1 MYDRRV
7 KIFVIVISS
16 LLLVCLVRLVQ
27 MQLRDDSFYRDQ
39 VAKLRLQ
46 QGLSRQLG
54 TVRGK
59 ILDRK
64 NRAIASDEPR
74 FQLCINYKLS
84 SFLDERVRKAK
95 LQKAAKQSNA
105 APALS
110 GMNREIEAGLEDL
123 QRVIDKSV
131 CFGPKR
137 ADIENRISEINNQI
151 WNLRTFLAW
160 RRNGPDPD
168 ILRKY
173 GNKITDVPFSEAIAD
188 FERKFPDPNQR
199 LVLVGKVSDIADISK
214 SWPLL
219 ELNTDDDI
227 FTAQIEFLDI
237 NGVDILPRS
246 HRVYNFGPV
255 AAQAIGWVSS
265 AKDSDSKLFENDR
278 LSSYL
283 DDEVCGREDGVEYV
297 CEAALRGRRGEV
309 VYDIDQQIMK
319 KTPTQF
325 GENVAL
331 TLDIELQKKIEN
343 YLADCALVANCRAS
357 MAAVV
362 IDVPTGDILALVSK
376 PDYDLNRIRYDYA
389 ALARDSNQPLLN
401 RAINKQYPPGSVI
414 KPIILIAGIESG
426 KITAQETI
434 SCPSQPAPK
443 GWPDCWI
450 YKKYYIGHDD
460 HWRNMAR
467 NALKGSCNVY
477 FSRLADRIEPLVL
490 QQWLFSFGYGRKILL
505 LPSSVRE
512 ITPGRG
518 FRQGQGQISNAAPE
532 AAIERFEQLPPLE
545 KRETRY
551 FGIGQGNLRV
561 TPLQVANAMAA
572 IARGGIYKPPRL
584 FLGKD
589 EDLAAS
595 SAPLDISPD
604 TLRVVRDGMSAV
616 VNEDGGTAYDA
627 FVHAGFAGQGVKIYG
642 KTGSTEGTENAWFA
656 GFAEDT
662 AGRGIA
668 IAIVVEGGK
677 HGATDAAPPARD
689 IIKFCIEAGYIG
701 QAPIPKTE

>member
-7 KIFVIVISS
+7 KIFVIIISA

-27 MQLRDDSFYRDQ
+27 MQLRDNSFYRDQ

-64 NRAIASDEPR
+64 NRPIASDEPR
-74 FQLCINYKLS
+74 FQLCISYKLS
-84 SFLDERVRKAK
+84 SFLDERIRRAK

-110 GMNREIEAGLEDL
+110 KANREIEAGLENL
-123 QRVIDKSV
+123 RQVIDRSA
-131 CFGPKR
+131 CFGPR
-137 ADIENRISEINNQI
+137 RTDIENRILEINNQI

-160 RRNGPDPD
+160 RRNGPDPN

-173 GNKITDVPFSEAIAD
+173 DDKITDVPFSEAIAD

-199 LVLVGKVSDIADISK
+199 LVLVGKVSDIADITK

-219 ELNTDDDI
+219 DLNTDDDI
-227 FTAQIEFLDI
+227 FTAQMEFLDI
-237 NGVDILPRS
+237 NGVEILPRS
-246 HRVYNFGPV
+246 HRVYNFGTV
-255 AAQAIGWVSS
+255 AAQTIGWVSS
-265 AKDSDSKLFENDR
+265 AKDSDNKLFQNDR

-283 DDEVCGREDGVEYV
+283 EDEVCGREDGVEYV

-309 VYDIDQQIMK
+309 VYDIDQEVIK

-331 TLDIELQKKIEN
+331 TLDIELQKKIED
-343 YLADCALVANCRAS
+343 YLADCTVVANCRAN
-357 MAAVV
+357 MAAVI
-362 IDVPTGDILALVSK
+362 IDVPTGDILTLVSK
-376 PDYDLNRIRYDYA
+376 PGYDLNRIRYDYA
-389 ALARDSNQPLLN
+389 AIARDANQPLLN
-401 RAINKQYPPGSVI
+401 RAINKQYPPGSAI
-414 KPIILIAGIESG
+414 KPIILIAGMESG
-426 KITAQETI
+426 KITSGEVI
-434 SCPSQPAPK
+434 SCPAQPAPK
-443 GWPDCWI
+443 GWSDCWI
-450 YKKYYIGHDD
+450 YKKYFTIGHDD
-460 HWRNMAR
+460 QWRNIAR
-467 NALKGSCNVY
+467 NAIKGSCNVY
-477 FSRLADRIEPLVL
+477 FSHLADRIEPIVL
-490 QQWLFSFGYGRKILL
+490 QQWLFNFGYGHKILIPP
-505 LPSSVRE
+505 PSARQIS
-512 ITPGRG
+512 PGRS
-518 FRQGQGQISNAAPE
+518 FRQAQGQISNAIPE

-545 KRETRY
+545 RRENRY

-584 FLGKD
+584 FLEEDK
-589 EDLAAS
+589 DLAAS
-595 SAPLDISPD
+595 SAPLDISPE
-604 TLRVVRDGMSAV
+604 TLRVVRDGMYAV

-642 KTGSTEGTENAWFA
+642 KTGSTEGTENAWFT
-656 GFAEDT
+656 GFIEDT
-662 AGRGIA
+662 AGRSIA
-668 IAIVVEGGK
+668 IALVVEGGK
-677 HGATDAAPPARD
+677 HGATDAAPPVRD

-701 QAPIPKTE
+701 SPGKF